1 MGKAE
6 MRYFGPL
13 ITIKTKVLASK
24 MHSGS
29 RPQITIT
36 DTNYNWFR
44 HSQCHQHSRYL
55 ILRRLLPFWWT
66 EAAISMWS
74 KGTSVTSIIGVL

>member
-24 MHSGS
+24 MHTGS

-44 HSQCHQHSRYL
+44 HSHDATN
-55 ILRRLLPFWWT
+55 IL
-66 EAAISMWS
+66 AM
-74 KGTSVTSIIGVL
+74 